1 MKKIVIW
8 QTAFLGDLIL
18 TTPLVE
24 SIKKIYPDSYL
35 SLISKPFGRDVFK
48 NNPFLDELIIFDKK
62 NMSNWQLIKKLKK
75 KRYDI
80 AISPHRSHRASYS
93 LFLSRIPK
101 RIGFDKAGFSFLY
114 TDTVPHR
121 FDGTHEIIRNLQL
134 LKVLPEYDKNKIV
147 ENPSLYLS
155 EEEEIFYKNFSLE
168 DKNYV
173 SIAPGSKWATKRWTV
188 EGFARLI
195 DILQERGE
203 LIVLIG
209 SFEDEE
215 YTNKILEKVKEK
227 KNIVNIVGKTN
238 LRQSFSII
246 KHSKILIS
254 NDSAPVHMAVAFNT
268 PVVEIMGPTV
278 KEFGFYPFRN
288 GIVVETE
295 GLSCRP
301 CGLHGHQECP
311 IKTHECMTKISPEDV
326 LNAVDNLLEIQK
338 EKILV

>member
-1 MKKIVIW
+1 MKKIIIW

-24 SIKKIYPDSYL
+24 SVKNLYPDSYL
-35 SLISKPFGRDVFK
+35 SLISKPFGKEVFK

-62 NMSNWQLIKKLKK
+62 SMSNWQLIKKLKAK
-75 KRYDI
+75 KYDI

-93 LFLSRIPK
+93 LFLARIPK

-114 TDTVPHR
+114 TDTVPHK
-121 FDGTHEIIRNLQL
+121 FDGTHEIVRNLRL
-134 LKVLPEYDKNKIV
+134 LEVLPEYDKSKIQK
-147 ENPSLYLS
+147 NPNLYLN
-155 EEEEIFYKNFSLE
+155 EPEDEFYKNFELE

-188 EGFARLI
+188 EGFSGLI
-195 DILQERGE
+195 NTLLERKE
-203 LIVLIG
+203 KVVLIG
-209 SFEDEE
+209 SSEDEE
-215 YTNKILEKVKEK
+215 YTNRILQKVKNE
-227 KNIVNIVGKTN
+227 NGIVNLIGKTN

-311 IKTHECMTKISPEDV
+311 IKTHECMTKISVKDV
-326 LNAVDNLLEIQK
+326 LRAMDDLLGIRSNP
-338 EKILV
+338 